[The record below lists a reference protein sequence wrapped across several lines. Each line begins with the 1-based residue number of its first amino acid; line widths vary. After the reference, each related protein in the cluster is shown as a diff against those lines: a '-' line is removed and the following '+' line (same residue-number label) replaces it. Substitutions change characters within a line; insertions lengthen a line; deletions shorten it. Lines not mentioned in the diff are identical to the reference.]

1 MLNSSV
7 LLKVLYPQPLILPC
21 LCFFLNSPFIIS
33 DVKQHILTWHSSW
46 KVKMH
51 ATIIFNQKTLL
62 NMEWVHTFHLTW
74 KMYYKMILLEVPWNG
89 LENSYWKSKSLK
101 GILRS
106 FHQKNKNIFSW
117 LQFFKHKTLHQHS
130 HFMKK
135 WGKKDQ
141 ILKMLMVAI
150 LCSFNICCLLYN
162 HQNVFL
168 KVFHNLR
175 SK

>member
-21 LCFFLNSPFIIS
+21 LYFFLNSLFIIS

-46 KVKMH
+46 KVKIH
-51 ATIIFNQKTLL
+51 ATIVFNQKTLL

-89 LENSYWKSKSLK
+89 LENSHWRSKSLK

-106 FHQKNKNIFSW
+106 FHKKNKNIFSW
-117 LQFFKHKTLHQHS
+117 LQFIKHKTLHQYS

-141 ILKMLMVAI
+141 ILKMLVVAI
-150 LCSFNICCLLYN
+150 LCPFKS
-162 HQNVFL
+162 
-168 KVFHNLR
+168 
-175 SK
+175 